1 MGRKTL
7 GISAFFHDSAAAL
20 LDDGHILA
28 AAQEERF
35 SRIKH
40 DASFPAQSIQYCLVA
55 GNCTL
60 DDVDA
65 IVYYETPRLKRD
77 RQLRS
82 MVDAAPWSLKNF
94 QRFGRKYFLG
104 QSDPLEEI
112 TSKLNMLSPSRR
124 KNWNVATCPHHV
136 SHAASAF
143 YPSPFED
150 AVVVTVDGVGE
161 WDTTSIFSGRGNVLT
176 RLSAIHFPHSLGLF
190 YSAFTAYCGF
200 RVNDGEYKLMGLAPY
215 GDPRFAERI
224 RGEVIELN
232 EDGSFRLNMD
242 YFDFLAGSRMF
253 NEKFEAL
260 LGGPPR
266 ARNGDITKRHMDV
279 AASVQKLIT
288 EALLTLTRYAVA
300 QTGARR
306 LCFSGGVALNCVANG
321 EILRSGAVD
330 DIWIQPAA
338 GDAGR
343 ALGCALQNYYSST
356 GDSRTP
362 VIPDSMRGARLGPNF
377 TQAFME
383 KSLGSLGANYDLLNE
398 ADLIQST
405 AEARARGEVV
415 GWFDGAMEFGPRAL
429 GGRSILADARRPDM
443 QRKLNLKVKHRESFR
458 PFAPIVLAEEAHK
471 WFNIDRESPY
481 MLIVASIL
489 EQHRTPHSPEA
500 AEQTGFDRLD
510 VVRSVLPAV
519 THVDYSARIQTVD
532 ETRSP
537 RLHALLSKFSQLTG
551 VSVLVNT
558 SFNVN
563 DEPIVCSPTDA
574 YRCFLNT
581 DMDRLV
587 MGNAVLVRE
596 QQLEEGEVG
605 TISREPDPSTQELRP
620 DDSLYTLY

>member
-112 TSKLNMLSPSRR
+112 TSKLNVLSPSRR

-224 RGEVIELN
+224 RGEVIKLN

-338 GDAGR
+338 GDAGG

-377 TQAFME
+377 TQAFIE

-405 AEARARGEVV
+405 AEALARGEVV

-581 DMDRLV
+581 DMDRLI
-587 MGNAVLVRE
+587 MGNAMLVRE
-596 QQLEEGEVG
+596 QQLEDGEVG
-605 TISREPDPSTQELRP
+605 TISREPDPSTHELRP

>member
-1 MGRKTL
+1 M
-7 GISAFFHDSAAAL
+7 L
-20 LDDGHILA
+20 L
-28 AAQEERF
+28 R
-35 SRIKH
+35 
-40 DASFPAQSIQYCLVA
+40 
-55 GNCTL
+55 
-60 DDVDA
+60 
-65 IVYYETPRLKRD
+65 
-77 RQLRS
+77 
-82 MVDAAPWSLKNF
+82 
-94 QRFGRKYFLG
+94 
-104 QSDPLEEI
+104 
-112 TSKLNMLSPSRR
+112 
-124 KNWNVATCPHHV
+124 
-136 SHAASAF
+136 
-143 YPSPFED
+143 
-150 AVVVTVDGVGE
+150 
-161 WDTTSIFSGRGNVLT
+161 
-176 RLSAIHFPHSLGLF
+176 
-190 YSAFTAYCGF
+190 
-200 RVNDGEYKLMGLAPY
+200 
-215 GDPRFAERI
+215 
-224 RGEVIELN
+224 
-232 EDGSFRLNMD
+232 
-242 YFDFLAGSRMF
+242 
-253 NEKFEAL
+253 
-260 LGGPPR
+260 
-266 ARNGDITKRHMDV
+266 
-279 AASVQKLIT
+279 
-288 EALLTLTRYAVA
+288 
-300 QTGARR
+300 
-306 LCFSGGVALNCVANG
+306 GVALNCVANG

-338 GDAGR
+338 GDAGG

-405 AEARARGEVV
+405 AEALARGEVV

-519 THVDYSARIQTVD
+519 THVDYSARKQTVD

-587 MGNAVLVRE
+587 RGNAVLVRE